1 MGLKVLGNIEQLLMD
16 EASSKKLLMQ
26 LVSAQSENEV
36 RKIIDSDPL
45 LANEE
50 TWKPYGGYES
60 NFNTINNQ
68 AKNSVAALAEK
79 PINSIDALL
88 LKECK
93 LRGIDPQSKQAPKSM
108 KEAVEVFYGIKSS
121 DFSDHADKERRRIAE
136 SIRLI
141 AEGDKKR
148 PNIIIADAGEGQHP
162 SDFENTFLSLHRGN
176 KNKIP
181 FVQGKY
187 NMGGSGVLP
196 NCGEYNYQL
205 ILSRKTPALLGK
217 GQKDKWGFTLVRLH
231 LATSSEYKNSW
242 YEYFVGEDRG
252 IASFTGEPLSILPD
266 NEPLESG
273 TYIKLYNYYLP
284 NPSQITLDLW
294 RDLNRVLHYPVLPLT
309 LYETRKFKR
318 HGPIILLGNRLRILK
333 DENQSVEDNCPPI
346 MPIIAELG
354 KFGKRTIEVTV
365 FKEGTVKDEFASPG
379 EVIFFTING
388 QTHAAI
394 GRSFLRTKA
403 NLHYLAD
410 YMLVHIDCT
419 DVDTNI
425 REKIFM
431 PSRDRMRDTE
441 ISKEIELILAEELS
455 RHEGLKQLNQHRREQ
470 QITKNPKDT
479 KFLEGVVSKLIK
491 KNKTILHYLG
501 VGGNIKDRDEFG
513 TKEVEEFEGQRIP
526 TFLKIIGPERKQM
539 PINSFSRIAFET
551 DAANDYFSRETDRGS
566 LIVYPDVM
574 KSCHLW
580 NGRITVKIIPSKTAR
595 AGNVRKMIILLTRPY
610 DDPLSVEFE
619 VEYLPEVEPEILPPH
634 PAKPPKVK
642 DYKLPEPIL
651 VYKNKRAGYRAW
663 DDIKKEDGTNWNGE
677 DIAKVVPSGNGAGVD
692 VYINMDADVLRNF
705 LRQQKVTDLRRDFV
719 KRSWETAI
727 FLNSMVIYNDL
738 AKTEKGEM
746 LSEVMKSVSKILLDL
761 MCNDTFLKELEKGDK
776 EG

>member
-1 MGLKVLGNIEQLLMD
+1 MDEVLSKQLLI
-16 EASSKKLLMQ
+16 Q
-26 LVSAQSENEV
+26 LVSARSENEV

-45 LANEE
+45 SGNEE
-50 TWKPYGGYES
+50 NWKPYGGYES

-93 LRGIDPQSKQAPKSM
+93 LRGIDPESKQAPKSM
-108 KEAVEVFYGIKSS
+108 KEAIELFFGIKSG
-121 DFSDHADKERRRIAE
+121 DFSDLADKERRRLAVNIQII
-136 SIRLI
+136 S
-141 AEGDKKR
+141 EGDRKR
-148 PNIIIADAGEGQHP
+148 PNLIIADKGEGQHP
-162 SDFENTFLSLHRGN
+162 DDFENTFLSLHRGN
-176 KNKIP
+176 KNKIL

-205 ILSRKTPALLGK
+205 ILSRKTPELLKK
-217 GQKDKWGFTLVRLH
+217 GQKDTWGFTLVRLH
-231 LATSSEYKNSW
+231 LATSTEYKNSW
-242 YEYFVGEDRG
+242 YEYFVGNDGG
-252 IASFTGEPLSILPD
+252 ILSFAGEPLIILPED
-266 NEPLESG
+266 ESLESG

-294 RDLNRVLHYPVLPLT
+294 RELNRVLHYPVLPIT
-309 LYETRKFKR
+309 LHETRKFKR
-318 HGPIILLGNRLRILK
+318 QGPIILLGNRLRILK
-333 DENQSVEDNCPPI
+333 NDNQSVEDNCPPI
-346 MPIIAELG
+346 IPIIAELG
-354 KFGKRTIEVTV
+354 KFGKRTIEGTV
-365 FKEGTVKDEFASPG
+365 FKEGTGKDEFASPG
-379 EVIFFTING
+379 EAIFFTING
-388 QTHAAI
+388 QTHATI

-403 NLHYLAD
+403 NLHYLSD

-419 DVDTNI
+419 DVETNI

-455 RHEGLKQLNQHRREQ
+455 RHEGLKQLNQYRREQ
-470 QITKNPKDT
+470 QITKNPKDV

-491 KNKTILHYLG
+491 KNRAILHYLG
-501 VGGNIKDRDEFG
+501 VGGNIKDRNEAG
-513 TKEVEEFEGQRIP
+513 TKEEKEFEGNRIP
-526 TFLKIIGPERKQM
+526 TYLKIIGSERKQM
-539 PINSFSRIAFET
+539 PINSYSRVAFET
-551 DAANDYFSRETDRGS
+551 DASNDYFSRETDRGS
-566 LIVYPDVM
+566 LIIYPDVM
-574 KSCHLW
+574 KSYHLW
-580 NGRITVKIIPSKTAR
+580 NGRITAKIIPSKTAR
-595 AGNVRKMIILLTRPY
+595 VGAIRKIIALLTRPY
-610 DDPLSVEFE
+610 ADPLSVEFE
-619 VEYLPEVEPEILPPH
+619 VEYMPEVEPEIKPPH
-634 PAKPPKVK
+634 LPKPPKMK

-651 VYKNKRAGYRAW
+651 VYKNKRASYRSW
-663 DDIKKEDGTNWNGE
+663 DEIKKEDGTNWNGE

-705 LRQQKVTDLRRDFV
+705 LRQQKVTDKRQDFI

-746 LSEVMKSVSKILLDL
+746 VSDIMKSVSKIILDL
-761 MCNDTFLKELEKGDK
+761 MCNDTFLKELEKGD
-776 EG
+776 

>member
-1 MGLKVLGNIEQLLMD
+1 MD
-16 EASSKKLLMQ
+16 EASSRKLLIQ
-26 LVSAQSENEV
+26 LISARSENEV
-36 RKIIDSDPL
+36 RNIIDSDHL

-50 TWKPYGGYES
+50 NWKPYGGYES

-93 LRGIDPQSKQAPKSM
+93 LRGINPESKQAPKAM
-108 KEAVEVFYGIKSS
+108 KEAIEVFFGMKSG
-121 DFSDHADKERRRIAE
+121 DFSDLADKERRRLAGNIQ
-136 SIRLI
+136 II
-141 AEGDKKR
+141 AEGDRKR
-148 PNIIIADAGEGQHP
+148 PNLIIADKGEGQHP
-162 SDFENTFLSLHRGN
+162 DDFENTFLSLHRGN
-176 KNKIP
+176 KNKIL

-205 ILSRKTPALLGK
+205 ILSRKTPELLKK

-242 YEYFVGEDRG
+242 YEYFVGDDSE
-252 IASFTGEPLSILPD
+252 ILSFAGEQLSILPD
-266 NEPLESG
+266 NEFLESG

-284 NPSQITLDLW
+284 SPSQITLDLW
-294 RDLNRVLHYPVLPLT
+294 RELNRVLHYPVLPIT
-309 LYETRKFKR
+309 LHETRKFKG
-318 HGPIILLGNRLRILK
+318 HSPSKLLVGNRMRILK
-333 DENQSVEDNCPPI
+333 NDNQNIEDNCPPI
-346 MPIIAELG
+346 IPIIAELG

-365 FKEGTVKDEFASPG
+365 FKEGTIKDEFASPG
-379 EVIFFTING
+379 EAIFFTING

-410 YMLVHIDCT
+410 FMLVHIDCT
-419 DVDTNI
+419 DVETNI

-455 RHEGLKQLNQHRREQ
+455 RHEGLKLLNQYRREQ
-470 QITKNPKDT
+470 QITKNPKDV

-491 KNKTILHYLG
+491 KNRTILHYLG
-501 VGGNIKDRDEFG
+501 VGGNIKDRNEAG
-513 TKEVEEFEGQRIP
+513 TKEVKEFEGQWIP
-526 TFLKIIGPERKQM
+526 TYLKIIGSERKQM
-539 PINSFSRIAFET
+539 PINSYSRVVFET
-551 DAANDYFSRETDRGS
+551 DASNDYFSRETDRGS
-566 LIVYPDVM
+566 LIIYPDVM
-574 KSCHLW
+574 KSYHLW
-580 NGRITVKIIPSKTAR
+580 DGRITAKIIPSKTAR
-595 AGNVRKMIILLTRPY
+595 VGAIRKIIALLTRPY
-610 DDPLSVEFE
+610 ADPLSVEFE
-619 VEYLPEVEPEILPPH
+619 VEYMPEVEPEIVLPHLP
-634 PAKPPKVK
+634 KPPKVK

-651 VYKNKRAGYRAW
+651 VYKNKRAGYRSW

-705 LRQQKVTDLRRDFV
+705 LRQQKVTDKKRDFI

-738 AKTEKGEM
+738 AKTERGEM
-746 LSEVMKSVSKILLDL
+746 VSDIMKSVSKIILDL
-761 MCNDTFLKELEKGDK
+761 MCNDTFLKELEKGD
-776 EG
+776 

>member
-1 MGLKVLGNIEQLLMD
+1 MLMD
-16 EASSKKLLMQ
+16 ESSSKKLLMQ
-26 LVSAQSENEV
+26 LVNARSENEV

-45 LANEE
+45 LANEGN
-50 TWKPYGGYES
+50 WKPYGGYES

-93 LRGIDPQSKQAPKSM
+93 LRGIDPESKQAAKSM
-108 KEAVEVFYGIKSS
+108 KDAVGLFFGIKSG
-121 DFSDHADKERRRIAE
+121 DFSDHADKERRRLAANIQ
-136 SIRLI
+136 II
-141 AEGDKKR
+141 AEGDRKK
-148 PNIIIADAGEGQHP
+148 PNLIIADKGEGQHP
-162 SDFENTFLSLHRGN
+162 DDFENTFLSLHRGN

-205 ILSRKTPALLGK
+205 ILSRKTPELLK
-217 GQKDKWGFTLVRLH
+217 NGQEDTWGFTLVRLH
-231 LATSSEYKNSW
+231 LATSTEYKNSW
-242 YEYFVGEDRG
+242 YEYFVGNDGE
-252 IASFTGEPLSILPD
+252 ILSFAGEQLSILPE
-266 NEPLESG
+266 NEFFESG

-294 RDLNRVLHYPVLPLT
+294 RDLNRVLHYPALPLT
-309 LYETRKFKR
+309 LHETRKFKKQT
-318 HGPIILLGNRLRILK
+318 HPIILFGNRLRILK
-333 DENQSVEDNCPPI
+333 DENKSIEENCPPI
-346 MPIIAELG
+346 IPIIAELG
-354 KFGKRTIEVTV
+354 NFGKRTIEVTV
-365 FKEGTVKDEFASPG
+365 FKEGTIKDEFASPG
-379 EVIFFTING
+379 ESIFFTING
-388 QTHAAI
+388 KTHAAI

-431 PSRDRMRDTE
+431 PSRDRMRDSE

-470 QITKNPKDT
+470 QITKNPKDV

-491 KNKTILHYLG
+491 KNRTILHYLG
-501 VGGNIKDRDEFG
+501 VGGNIKDRNEAG
-513 TKEVEEFEGQRIP
+513 TNEIKEFEGERIP
-526 TFLKIIGPERKQM
+526 TYLKIIGPERKQM
-539 PINSFSRIAFET
+539 PINSYSRIAFET

-595 AGNVRKMIILLTRPY
+595 AGAIRKMIVLLTRPY

-619 VEYLPEVEPEILPPH
+619 VEYLPEVEPEAIPPH
-634 PAKPPKVK
+634 PPRPPKAK

-651 VYKNKRAGYRAW
+651 VHKNKRAGCRTW
-663 DDIKKEDGTNWNGE
+663 DEIKKEDGTNWNGE
-677 DIAKVVPSGNGAGVD
+677 DIAKVVPSGDGAGVD

-705 LRQQKVTDLRRDFV
+705 LRHKKCPTKDGT
-719 KRSWETAI
+719 S
-727 FLNSMVIYNDL
+727 
-738 AKTEKGEM
+738 
-746 LSEVMKSVSKILLDL
+746 
-761 MCNDTFLKELEKGDK
+761 
-776 EG
+776 

>member
-1 MGLKVLGNIEQLLMD
+1 MQLLG
-16 EASSKKLLMQ
+16 ART
-26 LVSAQSENEV
+26 ENDV
-36 RKIIDSDPL
+36 KKIIDSDPL
-45 LANEE
+45 LSNEHH
-50 TWKPYGGYES
+50 WKPYGGYES

-93 LRGIDPQSKQAPKSM
+93 LRSIGPESKRAPKSM
-108 KEAVEVFYGIKSS
+108 KEAIELFYGIKSG
-121 DFSDHADKERRRIAE
+121 DFSDLADKERRRLAGN
-136 SIRLI
+136 IRII
-141 AEGDKKR
+141 AEGDKRR
-148 PNIIIADAGEGQHP
+148 PNIIVADTGEGQHP
-162 SDFENTFLSLHRGN
+162 DNYESTFLSLHKGN
-176 KNKIP
+176 KNKIL

-205 ILSRKTPALLGK
+205 ILSRKTPALLEK

-242 YEYFVGEDRG
+242 YEYFVGEDG
-252 IASFTGEPLSILPD
+252 EIASFAGEPLSILPD
-266 NEPLESG
+266 DETLESG

-294 RDLNRVLHYPVLPLT
+294 RDLNRVLHYPVLPVT
-309 LYETRKFKR
+309 LYETRKFKGQGR
-318 HGPIILLGNRLRILK
+318 FIILVGNRMRILK
-333 DENQSVEDNCPPI
+333 DENQSVEDSCPPI
-346 MPIIAELG
+346 IPIIAELG

-365 FKEGTVKDEFASPG
+365 FKEGTVKDEFASSG
-379 EVIFFTING
+379 EAIFFTING
-388 QTHAAI
+388 QTHATI

-410 YMLVHIDCT
+410 YILVHVDCT

-441 ISKEIELILAEELS
+441 ISKEIELILAEELC

-470 QITKNPKDT
+470 QITKNPKDV
-479 KFLEGVVSKLIK
+479 KFLEGVVAKLIK
-491 KNKTILHYLG
+491 KNRTILHYLG
-501 VGGNIKDRDEFG
+501 VGGNIRDRNEFG
-513 TKEVEEFEGQRIP
+513 AKETKEFEGQRIP

-539 PINSFSRIAFET
+539 PINSYSRIMFET
-551 DAANDYFSRETDRGS
+551 DASNDYFSRESEGGS

-580 NGRITVKIIPSKTAR
+580 NGKITVKIIPSKTAR
-595 AGNVRKMIILLTRPY
+595 VGAVRKMIVLLTRPY

-619 VEYLPEVEPEILPPH
+619 VEYLPEAEPETLPPH
-634 PAKPPKVK
+634 PARPPKAK

-651 VYKNKRAGYRAW
+651 VYKNKRAGHRTW
-663 DDIKKEDGTNWNGE
+663 DEIKREDGTGWDGG

-705 LRQQKVTDLRRDFV
+705 LRQQKVTDRRRDFV
-719 KRSWETAI
+719 KRSWETAV
-727 FLNSMVIYNDL
+727 FLNSMVLYNDL
-738 AKTEKGEM
+738 AKTERGEM
-746 LSEVMKSVSKILLDL
+746 VPDIMKSVSKIILDL
-761 MCNDTFLKELEKGDK
+761 MCNDTFLKELEKSD
-776 EG
+776 

>member
-1 MGLKVLGNIEQLLMD
+1 MD
-16 EASSKKLLMQ
+16 EASSRKLLIQ
-26 LVSAQSENEV
+26 LVSARSENEV

-45 LANEE
+45 SGNEE
-50 TWKPYGGYES
+50 NWKPYGGYES

-93 LRGIDPQSKQAPKSM
+93 LRGIDPESKQAPKSM
-108 KEAVEVFYGIKSS
+108 KEAIELFFGIKSG
-121 DFSDHADKERRRIAE
+121 DFSDLADKERRRLAGNIQII
-136 SIRLI
+136 S
-141 AEGDKKR
+141 EGDRKR
-148 PNIIIADAGEGQHP
+148 PNLIIADKGEGQHP
-162 SDFENTFLSLHRGN
+162 DDFENTFLSLHRGN
-176 KNKIP
+176 KNKIL

-205 ILSRKTPALLGK
+205 ILSRKTPELLKK

-231 LATSSEYKNSW
+231 VATSSEYKNSW
-242 YEYFVGEDRG
+242 YEYFVGNDGE
-252 IASFTGEPLSILPD
+252 ILSFAGEPLIILPED
-266 NEPLESG
+266 ESLESG

-294 RDLNRVLHYPVLPLT
+294 RELNRVLHYPVLPIT
-309 LYETRKFKR
+309 LHETRKFKG
-318 HGPIILLGNRLRILK
+318 HSPSKILVGNRMRILK
-333 DENQSVEDNCPPI
+333 NDNQSIEDNCPPI
-346 MPIIAELG
+346 IPIIAELG
-354 KFGKRTIEVTV
+354 KFGKRIVEVTV

-379 EVIFFTING
+379 ESIFFTING
-388 QTHAAI
+388 QTHATI

-419 DVDTNI
+419 DVETNI

-455 RHEGLKQLNQHRREQ
+455 RHEGLKQLNQYRREQ
-470 QITKNPKDT
+470 QITKNPKDV

-491 KNKTILHYLG
+491 KNRAILHYLG
-501 VGGNIKDRDEFG
+501 VGGNIKDRNEAG
-513 TKEVEEFEGQRIP
+513 TKEEKKFEGNRIP
-526 TFLKIIGPERKQM
+526 TYLKIIGSERKQM
-539 PINSFSRIAFET
+539 PINSYSRVAFET
-551 DAANDYFSRETDRGS
+551 DASNDYFSRETDRGS
-566 LIVYPDVM
+566 LIIYPDVM
-574 KSCHLW
+574 KSYHLW
-580 NGRITVKIIPSKTAR
+580 NGRITAKIIPSKTAR
-595 AGNVRKMIILLTRPY
+595 VGAIRKIIALLTRPY
-610 DDPLSVEFE
+610 ADPLSVEFE
-619 VEYLPEVEPEILPPH
+619 VEYMPEVEPEIIPPH
-634 PAKPPKVK
+634 LPKPPKMK

-651 VYKNKRAGYRAW
+651 VYKNKRAGYRSW
-663 DDIKKEDGTNWNGE
+663 DEIKKEDGTNWNGE

-705 LRQQKVTDLRRDFV
+705 LRQQKVTDKRQDFI

-738 AKTEKGEM
+738 AKTERGEM
-746 LSEVMKSVSKILLDL
+746 VSDIMKSVSKIILDL
-761 MCNDTFLKELEKGDK
+761 MCNDTFLKELEKGD
-776 EG
+776 

>member
-1 MGLKVLGNIEQLLMD
+1 MD
-16 EASSKKLLMQ
+16 ETSAKRLLTQ
-26 LVSAQSENEV
+26 LVNARTENDV
-36 RKIIDSDPL
+36 RRIIETDPVLSD
-45 LANEE
+45 EE
-50 TWKPYGGYES
+50 NWKPYGGYES

-79 PINSIDALL
+79 PINSIDAIL

-93 LRGIDPQSKQAPKSM
+93 LRGINPESKEAPKSM
-108 KEAVEVFYGIKSS
+108 KDAIELFFGIKSGDLS
-121 DFSDHADKERRRIAE
+121 DLADKERRRLAGNIQ
-136 SIRLI
+136 II
-141 AEGDKKR
+141 AEGDRKR
-148 PNIIIADAGEGQHP
+148 PNLIIADKGEGQHP
-162 SDFENTFLSLHRGN
+162 DDFENTFLSLHRGN
-176 KNKIP
+176 KNKIL

-205 ILSRKTPALLGK
+205 ILSRKTPELLKK
-217 GQKDKWGFTLVRLH
+217 GQKDTWGFTLVRLH
-231 LATSSEYKNSW
+231 LATSTEYKNSW
-242 YEYFVGEDRG
+242 YEYFVGNDGE
-252 IASFTGEPLSILPD
+252 ILSFAGEHLSILPG
-266 NEPLESG
+266 NEFLESG

-284 NPSQITLDLW
+284 SPSQITLDLW
-294 RDLNRVLHYPVLPLT
+294 RELNRVLHFPVLPIT
-309 LYETRKFKR
+309 LYETRKFKG
-318 HGPIILLGNRLRILK
+318 HSPSKILVGNRMRILK
-333 DENQSVEDNCPPI
+333 DDNRSVEDNCPPI
-346 MPIIAELG
+346 IPIIAELG

-365 FKEGTVKDEFASPG
+365 FKEETVKDEFASPG
-379 EVIFFTING
+379 EAIFFTING
-388 QTHAAI
+388 QTHATI

-410 YMLVHIDCT
+410 YILVHIDCT

-455 RHEGLKQLNQHRREQ
+455 RHEGLKQLNQYRREQ
-470 QITKNPKDT
+470 QITKNPKDV

-491 KNKTILHYLG
+491 KNRTILHYLG
-501 VGGNIKDRDEFG
+501 VGGDIKDRNEAG
-513 TKEVEEFEGQRIP
+513 TKDVKEFEGKESP
-526 TFLKIIGPERKQM
+526 TYLKIIGPERKQM
-539 PINSFSRIAFET
+539 PINSYSRIAFET
-551 DAANDYFSRETDRGS
+551 DASNDYFSRETDRGS

-595 AGNVRKMIILLTRPY
+595 VGAIRKMIVLLTRPY

-619 VEYLPEVEPEILPPH
+619 VEYLPEVEPEAIPPH
-634 PAKPPKVK
+634 LIKPPKVK

-651 VYKNKRAGYRAW
+651 VHKNKRAGCRSW
-663 DDIKKEDGTNWNGE
+663 DEIKKEDGTSWNGE
-677 DIAKVVPSGNGAGVD
+677 DIAKVVPSGDGAGVD

-705 LRQQKVTDLRRDFV
+705 LRQQKVTDQRRDFV

-738 AKTEKGEM
+738 AKTERGEM
-746 LSEVMKSVSKILLDL
+746 VSDIMKSVSKIILDL
-761 MCNDTFLKELEKGDK
+761 MCNDTFLKELEKGD
-776 EG
+776 

>member
-1 MGLKVLGNIEQLLMD
+1 MD
-16 EASSKKLLMQ
+16 EFSSKKLLMQ
-26 LVSAQSENEV
+26 LVSARSENEV
-36 RKIIDSDPL
+36 RKIIDSDSL

-50 TWKPYGGYES
+50 NWKPYGGYES

-88 LKECK
+88 LKKCK
-93 LRGIDPQSKQAPKSM
+93 LSGIDPESKQAPKSM
-108 KEAVEVFYGIKSS
+108 KEAIELFFGIKSG
-121 DFSDHADKERRRIAE
+121 DFSDLADKERRRLAGNIQ
-136 SIRLI
+136 II

-148 PNIIIADAGEGQHP
+148 PNLIIADKGEGQHP
-162 SDFENTFLSLHRGN
+162 DDFENTFLSLHRGN
-176 KNKIP
+176 KNKIL

-205 ILSRKTPALLGK
+205 ILSRKTLELLKK
-217 GQKDKWGFTLVRLH
+217 GQGDEWGFTLVRLH
-231 LATSSEYKNSW
+231 VATSTEYKNSW
-242 YEYFVGEDRG
+242 YEYFVGDARN
-252 IASFTGEPLSILPD
+252 ILSFPGEPLSVLSE
-266 NEPLESG
+266 NETLESG

-294 RDLNRVLHYPVLPLT
+294 RELNRVLHYPVLPLT
-309 LYETRKFKR
+309 LHETRKFR
-318 HGPIILLGNRLRILK
+318 RQGPIILMGNRLRILK
-333 DENQSVEDNCPPI
+333 NDNQSIEDNCPPI
-346 MPIIAELG
+346 IPIIAELG

-365 FKEGTVKDEFASPG
+365 FKEGTGKDEFASPG

-455 RHEGLKQLNQHRREQ
+455 RHEGLKQLNQYRREQ
-470 QITKNPKDT
+470 QITKNPKDV

-491 KNKTILHYLG
+491 KNRTILHYLG
-501 VGGNIKDRDEFG
+501 VGGNIKDRNEAG
-513 TKEVEEFEGQRIP
+513 TKEIKEFEGKRIP
-526 TFLKIIGPERKQM
+526 TYLKLIGSERKQM
-539 PINSFSRIAFET
+539 PINSYSRIAFET
-551 DAANDYFSRETDRGS
+551 DASNDYFSRETDRGS
-566 LIVYPDVM
+566 LIIYPDVM
-574 KSCHLW
+574 KSYHLW
-580 NGRITVKIIPSKTAR
+580 NGRITAKIIPSKTAR
-595 AGNVRKMIILLTRPY
+595 AEAIRKIIALLTRPY
-610 DDPLSVEFE
+610 ADPLSVEFE
-619 VEYLPEVEPEILPPH
+619 VEYMPEVEPEIVPPH
-634 PAKPPKVK
+634 LPKPPKVK

-651 VYKNKRAGYRAW
+651 VYKNKRTGYRSW
-663 DDIKKEDGTNWNGE
+663 DDIIKEDGTNWNGE

-692 VYINMDADVLRNF
+692 VYINMDADILRNF
-705 LRQQKVTDLRRDFV
+705 LRQQKVTDKRQDFI

-738 AKTEKGEM
+738 AKTERGEM
-746 LSEVMKSVSKILLDL
+746 VSDIMKSVAKIILDL
-761 MCNDTFLKELEKGDK
+761 MCNETFLKELEKND
-776 EG
+776 

>member
-1 MGLKVLGNIEQLLMD
+1 MLMD
-16 EASSKKLLMQ
+16 ESSSKKLLMQ
-26 LVSAQSENEV
+26 LVNARSENEV

-50 TWKPYGGYES
+50 NWKPYGGYES

-93 LRGIDPQSKQAPKSM
+93 LRGIDPESKQAAKSM
-108 KEAVEVFYGIKSS
+108 KDAVELFFGIKSG
-121 DFSDHADKERRRIAE
+121 DFSDHADKERRRLAANIQ
-136 SIRLI
+136 II
-141 AEGDKKR
+141 AEGDRKK
-148 PNIIIADAGEGQHP
+148 PNLIIADKGEGQHP
-162 SDFENTFLSLHRGN
+162 DDFENTFLSLHRGN

-196 NCGEYNYQL
+196 NCGENNYQL

-217 GQKDKWGFTLVRLH
+217 GQKDEWGFTLVRLH

-242 YEYFVGEDRG
+242 YEYFVREDGG
-252 IASFTGEPLSILPD
+252 IASFAGESLSVLPD
-266 NEPLESG
+266 NESLESG

-309 LYETRKFKR
+309 LHETRKFKKQT
-318 HGPIILLGNRLRILK
+318 HPIILFGNRLRILK
-333 DENQSVEDNCPPI
+333 DENKSIEENCPPI
-346 MPIIAELG
+346 IPIIAELG
-354 KFGKRTIEVTV
+354 NFGKRTIEVTV
-365 FKEGTVKDEFASPG
+365 FKEGTIKDEFASPG
-379 EVIFFTING
+379 ESIFFTING

-431 PSRDRMRDTE
+431 PSRDRMRDSE

-470 QITKNPKDT
+470 QITKNPKDV

-491 KNKTILHYLG
+491 KNRTILHYLG
-501 VGGNIKDRDEFG
+501 VGGNIKDRNEAG
-513 TKEVEEFEGQRIP
+513 TTEIKEFEGERIP
-526 TFLKIIGPERKQM
+526 TYLKIIGPERKQM
-539 PINSFSRIAFET
+539 PITSYSRIAFET

-595 AGNVRKMIILLTRPY
+595 VGAIRKMIILLTRPY

-619 VEYLPEVEPEILPPH
+619 VEYLPEVEPEAISPH
-634 PAKPPKVK
+634 PPRPPKAK

-651 VYKNKRAGYRAW
+651 VHKNKRAGCRTW
-663 DDIKKEDGTNWNGE
+663 DEIKKEDGTSWNGE
-677 DIAKVVPSGNGAGVD
+677 DIAKVVPSGDGAGVD

-705 LRQQKVTDLRRDFV
+705 LRQQKVSDQRRDFV
-719 KRSWETAI
+719 KRSWETAV

-738 AKTEKGEM
+738 AKTERGEM
-746 LSEVMKSVSKILLDL
+746 VSDVMKSVSKIILDL
-761 MCNDTFLKELEKGDK
+761 MCNDTFLKELEKDD
-776 EG
+776 

>member
-1 MGLKVLGNIEQLLMD
+1 MD
-16 EASSKKLLMQ
+16 EFSSKKLLMQ
-26 LVSAQSENEV
+26 LVSARSENEV

-50 TWKPYGGYES
+50 NWKPYGGYES

-88 LKECK
+88 LKKCK
-93 LRGIDPQSKQAPKSM
+93 LSGIDPESKQAPKSM
-108 KEAVEVFYGIKSS
+108 KEAIELFFGIKSG
-121 DFSDHADKERRRIAE
+121 DFSDLADKERRRLAGNIQ
-136 SIRLI
+136 II

-148 PNIIIADAGEGQHP
+148 PNLIIADKGEGQHP
-162 SDFENTFLSLHRGN
+162 DDFENTFLSLHRGN
-176 KNKIP
+176 KNKIL

-205 ILSRKTPALLGK
+205 ILSRKTLELLKK
-217 GQKDKWGFTLVRLH
+217 GQGDEWGFTLVRLH
-231 LATSSEYKNSW
+231 VATSTEYKNSW
-242 YEYFVGEDRG
+242 YEYFVGDARN
-252 IASFTGEPLSILPD
+252 ILSFPGEPLSVLSE
-266 NEPLESG
+266 NETLESG

-294 RDLNRVLHYPVLPLT
+294 RELNRVLHYPVLPLT
-309 LYETRKFKR
+309 LHETRKFR
-318 HGPIILLGNRLRILK
+318 RQGPIILMGNRLRILK
-333 DENQSVEDNCPPI
+333 NDNQSIEDNCPPI
-346 MPIIAELG
+346 IPIIAELG

-365 FKEGTVKDEFASPG
+365 FKEGTGKDEFASPG

-388 QTHAAI
+388 QTHATI

-455 RHEGLKQLNQHRREQ
+455 RHEGLKQLNQYRREQ
-470 QITKNPKDT
+470 QITKNPKDV

-491 KNKTILHYLG
+491 KNRTILHYLG
-501 VGGNIKDRDEFG
+501 VGGNIKDRNEAG
-513 TKEVEEFEGQRIP
+513 TKEIKEFEGKRIP
-526 TFLKIIGPERKQM
+526 TYLKLIGSERKQM
-539 PINSFSRIAFET
+539 PINSYSRIAFET
-551 DAANDYFSRETDRGS
+551 DASNDYFSRETDRGS
-566 LIVYPDVM
+566 LIIYPDVM
-574 KSCHLW
+574 KSYHLW
-580 NGRITVKIIPSKTAR
+580 NGRITAKIIPSKTAR
-595 AGNVRKMIILLTRPY
+595 AGAIRKIIALLTRPY
-610 DDPLSVEFE
+610 ADPLSVEFE
-619 VEYLPEVEPEILPPH
+619 VEYMPEVEPEIVPPH
-634 PAKPPKVK
+634 LPKPPKVK

-651 VYKNKRAGYRAW
+651 VYKNKRTGYRSW
-663 DDIKKEDGTNWNGE
+663 DDIIKEDGTNWNGK

-692 VYINMDADVLRNF
+692 VYINMDADILRNF
-705 LRQQKVTDLRRDFV
+705 LRQQKVTDKRQDFI

-738 AKTEKGEM
+738 AKTERGEM
-746 LSEVMKSVSKILLDL
+746 VSDIMKSVAKIILDL
-761 MCNDTFLKELEKGDK
+761 MCNETFLKEIEKSD
-776 EG
+776 

>member
-1 MGLKVLGNIEQLLMD
+1 M
-16 EASSKKLLMQ
+16 
-26 LVSAQSENEV
+26 
-36 RKIIDSDPL
+36 
-45 LANEE
+45 ANEE
-50 TWKPYGGYES
+50 NWKPYGGYES

-88 LKECK
+88 LKKCK
-93 LRGIDPQSKQAPKSM
+93 LSGIDPESKQAPKSM
-108 KEAVEVFYGIKSS
+108 KEAIELFFGIKSG
-121 DFSDHADKERRRIAE
+121 DFSDLADKERRRLAGNIQ
-136 SIRLI
+136 II

-148 PNIIIADAGEGQHP
+148 PNLIIADKGEGQHP
-162 SDFENTFLSLHRGN
+162 DDFENTFLSLHRGN
-176 KNKIP
+176 KNKIL

-205 ILSRKTPALLGK
+205 ILSRKTLELLKK
-217 GQKDKWGFTLVRLH
+217 GQGDEWGFTLVRLH
-231 LATSSEYKNSW
+231 VATSTEYKNSW
-242 YEYFVGEDRG
+242 YEYFVGDARN
-252 IASFTGEPLSILPD
+252 ILSFPGGPLSVLSE
-266 NEPLESG
+266 NETLESG

-294 RDLNRVLHYPVLPLT
+294 RELNRVLHYPVLPLT
-309 LYETRKFKR
+309 LHETRKFR
-318 HGPIILLGNRLRILK
+318 RQGPIILMGNRLRILK
-333 DENQSVEDNCPPI
+333 NDNQSIEDNCPPI
-346 MPIIAELG
+346 IPIIAELG

-365 FKEGTVKDEFASPG
+365 FKEGTGKDEFASPG

-388 QTHAAI
+388 QTHATI

-419 DVDTNI
+419 DVNTNI

-455 RHEGLKQLNQHRREQ
+455 RHEGLKQLNQYRREQ
-470 QITKNPKDT
+470 QITKNPKDV

-491 KNKTILHYLG
+491 KNRTILHYLG
-501 VGGNIKDRDEFG
+501 VGGNIKDRNEAG
-513 TKEVEEFEGQRIP
+513 TKEEKEFEGKRIP
-526 TFLKIIGPERKQM
+526 TYLKIIGSERKQM
-539 PINSFSRIAFET
+539 PINSYSRIVFET
-551 DAANDYFSRETDRGS
+551 DASNDYFSRETDRGS
-566 LIVYPDVM
+566 LIIYPDVM
-574 KSCHLW
+574 KSYHLW
-580 NGRITVKIIPSKTAR
+580 NGRITAKIIPSKTAR
-595 AGNVRKMIILLTRPY
+595 VGAIRKIIVLLTRPY

-619 VEYLPEVEPEILPPH
+619 VEYIPGVEPKIVPPH
-634 PAKPPKVK
+634 LPKPPKVK

-651 VYKNKRAGYRAW
+651 VYKNKRTGYRSW
-663 DDIKKEDGTNWNGE
+663 DDIIKENGTNWNGE

-692 VYINMDADVLRNF
+692 VYINMDADILRNF
-705 LRQQKVTDLRRDFV
+705 LRQQKVTDKRQDFI

-738 AKTEKGEM
+738 AKTERGEM
-746 LSEVMKSVSKILLDL
+746 VSDIMKSVAKIILDL
-761 MCNDTFLKELEKGDK
+761 MCNETFLKELEKSD
-776 EG
+776 

>member
-1 MGLKVLGNIEQLLMD
+1 MD
-16 EASSKKLLMQ
+16 ESSSRNLLMQ
-26 LVSAQSENEV
+26 LIGARSENEV

-45 LANEE
+45 LSSEGN
-50 TWKPYGGYES
+50 WKPYGGYES

-93 LRGIDPQSKQAPKSM
+93 LRGIAPESRQAPKAM
-108 KEAVEVFYGIKSS
+108 KEAIELFFGMKSGDYS
-121 DFSDHADKERRRIAE
+121 DLADKERRRLAGNIQ
-136 SIRLI
+136 II
-141 AEGDKKR
+141 AEGDRKR
-148 PNIIIADAGEGQHP
+148 PNVIVADKGEGQHP
-162 SDFENTFLSLHRGN
+162 DDFENTFLSLHRGN
-176 KNKIP
+176 KNKIL

-205 ILSRKTPALLGK
+205 ILSRKTPELLKK
-217 GQKDKWGFTLVRLH
+217 GQKDVWGFTLVRLH

-242 YEYFVGEDRG
+242 YEYFVGDKG
-252 IASFTGEPLSILPD
+252 KIVSFSGEPLSILPE
-266 NEPLESG
+266 NEALESG
-273 TYIKLYNYYLP
+273 AYIKLFNYYLP

-294 RDLNRVLHYPVLPLT
+294 RELNRVLHYPVLPIT
-309 LYETRKFKR
+309 LHETRKFKG
-318 HGPIILLGNRLRILK
+318 HSPSKILVGNRMRILK
-333 DENQSVEDNCPPI
+333 NDSQSIEDNCPPI
-346 MPIIAELG
+346 IPIIAELG

-365 FKEGTVKDEFASPG
+365 FKEGTVKDEFASPA
-379 EVIFFTING
+379 EAIFFTING

-403 NLHYLAD
+403 NLHYLSD

-441 ISKEIELILAEELS
+441 ISKEIEFILAEELS

-470 QITKNPKDT
+470 QIIKNPKDV

-491 KNKTILHYLG
+491 KNRTILHYLG
-501 VGGNIKDRDEFG
+501 VGGNIKDRNEAGITD
-513 TKEVEEFEGQRIP
+513 TKEFEGKRIP
-526 TFLKIIGPERKQM
+526 TYLKIIGPERKQM
-539 PINSFSRIAFET
+539 PINSYSRVAFET
-551 DAANDYFSRETDRGS
+551 DASNDYFSRETDRGT

-574 KSCHLW
+574 KSYHLW
-580 NGRITVKIIPSKTAR
+580 NGKITVKIIPSKTAR
-595 AGNVRKMIILLTRPY
+595 AGAVRKIMALLTRPY
-610 DDPLSVEFE
+610 DDHLSVEFE
-619 VEYLPEVEPEILPPH
+619 VEYMPGVEPETIAPHIPKLPK
-634 PAKPPKVK
+634 AK

-651 VYKNKRAGYRAW
+651 VYKNKRTGSRLW
-663 DDIKKEDGTNWNGE
+663 DDIKKEDGTPWDGT

-692 VYINMDADVLRNF
+692 VFINMDADVLRNF
-705 LRQQKVTDLRRDFV
+705 LRQQKVTDQRRDFI
-719 KRSWETAI
+719 KRSWETAV

-738 AKTEKGEM
+738 AKTERGEM
-746 LSEVMKSVSKILLDL
+746 VSDIMKSVSKIILDL
-761 MCNDTFLKELEKGDK
+761 MCNDTFLKELEKGD
-776 EG
+776 

>member
-1 MGLKVLGNIEQLLMD
+1 MD
-16 EASSKKLLMQ
+16 ESSAKKLLMQ
-26 LVSAQSENEV
+26 LVTARSENEV
-36 RKIIDSDPL
+36 GKIIDSAPL
-45 LANEE
+45 LSNEE
-50 TWKPYGGYES
+50 NWKPYGGYES

-93 LRGIDPQSKQAPKSM
+93 LRGIDAESKQAPKSM
-108 KEAVEVFYGIKSS
+108 KEAVEVFYGIKAA
-121 DFSDHADKERRRIAE
+121 DFSDHADKERRKIAE
-136 SIRLI
+136 NIWII

-162 SDFENTFLSLHRGN
+162 DDFENTFLSLHRGN

-205 ILSRKTPALLGK
+205 ILSRRTPALVGK
-217 GQKDKWGFTLVRLH
+217 GQKDRWGFTLVRLH
-231 LATSSEYKNSW
+231 VAISSEYKNSW
-242 YEYFVGEDRG
+242 YEYFVGEDG
-252 IASFTGEPLSILPD
+252 EIASFTGGPLSILPD
-266 NEPLESG
+266 NGRMESG
-273 TYIKLYNYYLP
+273 SYIKLYNYYLP

-309 LYETRKFKR
+309 LHETRKFR
-318 HGPIILLGNRLRILK
+318 RQGPIVLFGNRLRILK
-333 DENQSVEDNCPPI
+333 DENSNVEENCPPLI
-346 MPIIAELG
+346 PIIAELG

-365 FKEGTVKDEFASPG
+365 FKEGTVKDEFSSPG
-379 EVIFFTING
+379 ESVFFTING
-388 QTHAAI
+388 QTHASI

-441 ISKEIELILAEELS
+441 ISKEIELILAEELG
-455 RHEGLKQLNQHRREQ
+455 RHEGLRELNQLRREQ

-479 KFLEGVVSKLIK
+479 KFLEGVVSKLVK
-491 KNKTILHYLG
+491 KNRTILNYLG
-501 VGGNIKDRDEFG
+501 LGGNIKDRPEVFQQEIREFKG
-513 TKEVEEFEGQRIP
+513 EVFP
-526 TFLKIIGPERKQM
+526 TCLKLLGPNRKQM
-539 PINSFSRIAFET
+539 TINSYARVTFET
-551 DAANDYFSRETDRGS
+551 DAANDYFSRETDKGS

-580 NGRITVKIIPSKTAR
+580 NGRMTVKLIPSKTAR
-595 AGNVRKMIILLTRPY
+595 AGQIRKVIALLTRPY
-610 DDPLSVEFE
+610 DESLTVEFE
-619 VEYLPEVEPEILPPH
+619 VEYMPEIEPQIPLLQVPRLP
-634 PAKPPKVK
+634 KIK
-642 DYKLPEPIL
+642 DYSLPEPIL
-651 VYKNKRAGYRAW
+651 VYKTKREGSRIW
-663 DDIKKEDGTNWNGE
+663 DEMKKEDGAHWNGA
-677 DIAKVVPSGNGAGVD
+677 DIAKVVPSGDGAGVD
-692 VYINMDADVLRNF
+692 VFINMDADVLHTF
-705 LRQQKVTDLRRDFV
+705 LRQHKVSGRRQDFI
-719 KRSWETAI
+719 KRSWETAV
-727 FLNSMVIYNDL
+727 FLNSLVIYNDL
-738 AKTEKGEM
+738 ARSEKGE
-746 LSEVMKSVSKILLDL
+746 LVGDIMKSVSKIILDL
-761 MCNDTFLKELEKGDK
+761 MCNKTFIEELEKG
-776 EG
+776 E

>member
-1 MGLKVLGNIEQLLMD
+1 MDEVFSKQLLI
-16 EASSKKLLMQ
+16 Q
-26 LVSAQSENEV
+26 LVSARSENEV

-50 TWKPYGGYES
+50 NWKPYGGYES

-88 LKECK
+88 LKKCK
-93 LRGIDPQSKQAPKSM
+93 LSGIDPESKQAPKSM
-108 KEAVEVFYGIKSS
+108 KEAIELFFGIKSG
-121 DFSDHADKERRRIAE
+121 DFSDLADKERRRLAGNIQ
-136 SIRLI
+136 II

-148 PNIIIADAGEGQHP
+148 PNLIIADKGEGQHP
-162 SDFENTFLSLHRGN
+162 DDFENTFLSLHRGN
-176 KNKIP
+176 KNKIL

-205 ILSRKTPALLGK
+205 ILSRKTLELLKK
-217 GQKDKWGFTLVRLH
+217 GQGDEWGFTLVRLH
-231 LATSSEYKNSW
+231 VATSTEYKNSW
-242 YEYFVGEDRG
+242 YEYFVGDARN
-252 IASFTGEPLSILPD
+252 ILSFPGEPLSVLSE
-266 NEPLESG
+266 NETLESG

-294 RDLNRVLHYPVLPLT
+294 RELNRVLHYPVLPLT
-309 LYETRKFKR
+309 LHETRKFR
-318 HGPIILLGNRLRILK
+318 RQGPIILMGNRLRILK
-333 DENQSVEDNCPPI
+333 NDNQSIEDNCPPI
-346 MPIIAELG
+346 IPIIAELG

-365 FKEGTVKDEFASPG
+365 FKEGTGKDEFASPG

-388 QTHAAI
+388 QTHATI

-455 RHEGLKQLNQHRREQ
+455 RHEGLKQLNQYRREQ
-470 QITKNPKDT
+470 QITKNPKDV

-491 KNKTILHYLG
+491 KNRTILHYLG
-501 VGGNIKDRDEFG
+501 VGGNIKDRNEAG
-513 TKEVEEFEGQRIP
+513 TKEIKEFEGKRIP
-526 TFLKIIGPERKQM
+526 TYLKLIGSERKQM
-539 PINSFSRIAFET
+539 PINSYSRIAFET
-551 DAANDYFSRETDRGS
+551 DASNDYFSRETDRGS
-566 LIVYPDVM
+566 LIIYPDVM
-574 KSCHLW
+574 KSYHLW
-580 NGRITVKIIPSKTAR
+580 NGRITAKIIPSKTAR
-595 AGNVRKMIILLTRPY
+595 AGAIRKIIALLTRPY
-610 DDPLSVEFE
+610 ADPLSVEFE
-619 VEYLPEVEPEILPPH
+619 VEYMPEVEPEIVPPH
-634 PAKPPKVK
+634 LPKPPKVK

-651 VYKNKRAGYRAW
+651 VYKNKRTGYRSW
-663 DDIKKEDGTNWNGE
+663 DDIIKEDGTNWNGK

-692 VYINMDADVLRNF
+692 VYINMDADILRNF
-705 LRQQKVTDLRRDFV
+705 LRQQKVTDKRQDFI

-738 AKTEKGEM
+738 AKTERGEM
-746 LSEVMKSVSKILLDL
+746 VSDIMKSVAKIILDL
-761 MCNDTFLKELEKGDK
+761 MCNETFLKEIEKSD
-776 EG
+776 

>member
-1 MGLKVLGNIEQLLMD
+1 MD
-16 EASSKKLLMQ
+16 EFSSRKLLMQ
-26 LVSAQSENEV
+26 LVSARSENEV

-45 LANEE
+45 SGNEE
-50 TWKPYGGYES
+50 NWKPYGGYES

-93 LRGIDPQSKQAPKSM
+93 LRGIDPESKQALKSM
-108 KEAVEVFYGIKSS
+108 KEAIEFFFGIKSG
-121 DFSDHADKERRRIAE
+121 DFSDLADKERRRLAGNIQ
-136 SIRLI
+136 II

-148 PNIIIADAGEGQHP
+148 PNLIIADKGEGQHP
-162 SDFENTFLSLHRGN
+162 DDFENTFLSLHRGN
-176 KNKIP
+176 KNKIL

-205 ILSRKTPALLGK
+205 ILSRKTPELLKK
-217 GQKDKWGFTLVRLH
+217 GQKDTWGFTLVRLH
-231 LATSSEYKNSW
+231 LATSTEYKNSW
-242 YEYFVGEDRG
+242 YEYFVGNDGE
-252 IASFTGEPLSILPD
+252 ILSFAGEPLIILPED
-266 NEPLESG
+266 ESLESG

-294 RDLNRVLHYPVLPLT
+294 RELNRVLHYPVLPIT
-309 LYETRKFKR
+309 LHETRKFKR
-318 HGPIILLGNRLRILK
+318 QGPIILMGNRLRILK
-333 DENQSVEDNCPPI
+333 NDNQNVEDNCPPI
-346 MPIIAELG
+346 IPIIAELG

-365 FKEGTVKDEFASPG
+365 FKEGTGKDEFASPG
-379 EVIFFTING
+379 EAIFFTING
-388 QTHAAI
+388 QTHATI

-403 NLHYLAD
+403 NLHYLSD

-419 DVDTNI
+419 DVETNI

-455 RHEGLKQLNQHRREQ
+455 RHEGLKQLNQYRREQ
-470 QITKNPKDT
+470 QITKNPKDV

-491 KNKTILHYLG
+491 KNRAILHYLG
-501 VGGNIKDRDEFG
+501 VGGNIKDRNEVG
-513 TKEVEEFEGQRIP
+513 TKEEKEFEGNRIP
-526 TFLKIIGPERKQM
+526 TYLKIIGSERKQM
-539 PINSFSRIAFET
+539 PINSYSRVAFET
-551 DAANDYFSRETDRGS
+551 DASNDYFSRETDRGS
-566 LIVYPDVM
+566 LIIYPDVM
-574 KSCHLW
+574 KSYHLW
-580 NGRITVKIIPSKTAR
+580 NGRITAKFIPSKTAR
-595 AGNVRKMIILLTRPY
+595 VGAIRKIIALLTRPY
-610 DDPLSVEFE
+610 ADPLSVEFE
-619 VEYLPEVEPEILPPH
+619 VEYIPEVEPEIIPPH
-634 PAKPPKVK
+634 LPKLPKMK

-651 VYKNKRAGYRAW
+651 VYKNKRAGYRSW
-663 DDIKKEDGTNWNGE
+663 DEIKKEDGINWNGE

-705 LRQQKVTDLRRDFV
+705 LRQQKVTDKRQDFI

-738 AKTEKGEM
+738 AKTERGEM
-746 LSEVMKSVSKILLDL
+746 VSDIMKSVSKIILDL
-761 MCNDTFLKELEKGDK
+761 MCNDTFLKELEKGD
-776 EG
+776 

>member
-1 MGLKVLGNIEQLLMD
+1 MD
-16 EASSKKLLMQ
+16 ESSSRNLLMQ
-26 LVSAQSENEV
+26 LIGARSENEV

-45 LANEE
+45 LSSEGN
-50 TWKPYGGYES
+50 WKPYGGYES

-93 LRGIDPQSKQAPKSM
+93 LRGIAPESRQAPKAM
-108 KEAVEVFYGIKSS
+108 KEAIELFFGMKSGDYS
-121 DFSDHADKERRRIAE
+121 DLADKERRRLAGNIQ
-136 SIRLI
+136 II
-141 AEGDKKR
+141 AEGDRKR
-148 PNIIIADAGEGQHP
+148 PNVIVADKGEGQHP
-162 SDFENTFLSLHRGN
+162 DDFENTFLSLHRGN
-176 KNKIP
+176 KNKIL

-205 ILSRKTPALLGK
+205 ILSRKTPELLKK
-217 GQKDKWGFTLVRLH
+217 GQKDVWGFTLVRLH

-242 YEYFVGEDRG
+242 YEYFVGDDG
-252 IASFTGEPLSILPD
+252 KIVSFPGGPLSILPE
-266 NEPLESG
+266 NEALESG
-273 TYIKLYNYYLP
+273 AYIKLFNYYLP

-294 RDLNRVLHYPVLPLT
+294 RELNRVLHYPVLPIT
-309 LYETRKFKR
+309 LHETRKFKG
-318 HGPIILLGNRLRILK
+318 HSPSKILVGNRMRILK
-333 DENQSVEDNCPPI
+333 NDSQSIEDNCPPI
-346 MPIIAELG
+346 IPIIAELG

-379 EVIFFTING
+379 EAIFFTING

-394 GRSFLRTKA
+394 GRSFLRIKA
-403 NLHYLAD
+403 NLHYLSD

-441 ISKEIELILAEELS
+441 ISKEIEFILAEELS

-470 QITKNPKDT
+470 QIIKNPKDV

-491 KNKTILHYLG
+491 KNRTILHYLG
-501 VGGNIKDRDEFG
+501 VGGNIKDRNEAGITD
-513 TKEVEEFEGQRIP
+513 TKEFEGKRIP
-526 TFLKIIGPERKQM
+526 TYLKIIGPERKQM
-539 PINSFSRIAFET
+539 PINSYSRVAFET
-551 DAANDYFSRETDRGS
+551 DASNDYFSRETDRGT

-574 KSCHLW
+574 KSYHLW
-580 NGRITVKIIPSKTAR
+580 NGKITVKIIPSKTAR
-595 AGNVRKMIILLTRPY
+595 AGAVRKIMALLTRPY
-610 DDPLSVEFE
+610 DDHLSVEFE
-619 VEYLPEVEPEILPPH
+619 VEYMPGVEPETIAPHIPKLPK
-634 PAKPPKVK
+634 AK

-651 VYKNKRAGYRAW
+651 VYKNKRTGSRLW
-663 DDIKKEDGTNWNGE
+663 DDIKKEDGTPWDGT

-692 VYINMDADVLRNF
+692 VFINMDADVLRNF
-705 LRQQKVTDLRRDFV
+705 LRQQKVTDQRRDFI
-719 KRSWETAI
+719 KRSWETAV

-738 AKTEKGEM
+738 AKTERGEM
-746 LSEVMKSVSKILLDL
+746 VSDIMKSVSKIILDL
-761 MCNDTFLKELEKGDK
+761 MCNDTFLKELEKGD
-776 EG
+776 